1 LTHPDSNGWY
11 QNNNPK
17 FSWDV
22 PQNVTAVRILYDRF
36 PRSLP
41 NVLYQPAIGG
51 KELSN
56 ITDGTWYLHAQFRDA
71 SGWGSVAHFRFQIDT
86 VSPEKFELTLDDEGD
101 PTNPSPVI
109 SFNTVDSLSGMDHY
123 RLKIDNG
130 DFVILKN
137 HSASGESYNP
147 PAQEPGRHTI
157 WVQAFD
163 KAGNYRTAVSEFTVA
178 SLKPPIITEYPR
190 TIPSGETPVIKGVT
204 EYLSADVAFWIQRD
218 SEQPFYFKTKSDG
231 AGNFTLIVNQELG
244 TGTYNFWAQ
253 VIDSRGAKSDPTE
266 KLAFLIGKSSFFT
279 IGTFAVD
286 FLSVV
291 VPLIALIIVLALLLW
306 FGWRKWS
313 LLHNK
318 VKKEVRGVEQDLHKS
333 FDVLRNSIQNH
344 IKTLE
349 KTKNRRELT
358 SEEDRILTQLKRD
371 LDKAERT
378 IQGEMEKIE
387 KDIR

>member
-1 LTHPDSNGWY
+1 
-11 QNNNPK
+11 
-17 FSWDV
+17 
-22 PQNVTAVRILYDRF
+22 
-36 PRSLP
+36 
-41 NVLYQPAIGG
+41 
-51 KELSN
+51 
-56 ITDGTWYLHAQFRDA
+56 
-71 SGWGSVAHFRFQIDT
+71 
-86 VSPEKFELTLDDEGD
+86 
-101 PTNPSPVI
+101 
-109 SFNTVDSLSGMDHY
+109 
-123 RLKIDNG
+123 
-130 DFVILKN
+130 
-137 HSASGESYNP
+137 
-147 PAQEPGRHTI
+147 
-157 WVQAFD
+157 
-163 KAGNYRTAVSEFTVA
+163 
-178 SLKPPIITEYPR
+178 
-190 TIPSGETPVIKGVT
+190 
-204 EYLSADVAFWIQRD
+204 
-218 SEQPFYFKTKSDG
+218 
-231 AGNFTLIVNQELG
+231 
-244 TGTYNFWAQ
+244 
-253 VIDSRGAKSDPTE
+253 
-266 KLAFLIGKSSFFT
+266 
-279 IGTFAVD
+279 VD